1 MKLGIDSGGS
11 HVGMGLISEDLKLI
25 QTQHIDFQKK
35 EKIQLEEIQE
45 MIRQTIHKML
55 AEQNLTKE
63 EISQIGVAAPGV
75 PKEDRIERIV
85 NLRFENLSV
94 SELLPDFQGKKIS
107 IHNDGK
113 CAAVAEKK
121 MGSLI
126 DEKDCVFLCLGTGIG
141 AGVFLDGNL
150 LKPRKSTRI

>member
-1 MKLGIDSGGS
+1 MKLGIDLGGS

-94 SELLPDFQGKKIS
+94 SELLPDFQGKKNF
-107 IHNDGK
+107 H
-113 CAAVAEKK
+113 
-121 MGSLI
+121 
-126 DEKDCVFLCLGTGIG
+126 
-141 AGVFLDGNL
+141 
-150 LKPRKSTRI
+150 P